1 VKASDYRIER
11 GDDVNEVE
19 VIGATPQITA
29 KIRDQ
34 EDIDKTGTIRSVSV
48 ERPYIRSNYAAFLL
62 ARLIASMKNKLGIS
76 ATLETYGVPE
86 IRVGRITKLT
96 GLWKQLTDRHLISNV
111 KRKLDENGYSI
122 TMNLGKERQ
131 SIVSL
136 LGGALQWR

>member
-1 VKASDYRIER
+1 
-11 GDDVNEVE
+11 VNEVE

-34 EDIDKTGTIRSVSV
+34 EDIDKTGTIRSISV

-62 ARLIASMKNKLGIS
+62 ARLIASMKNKLGVA
-76 ATLETYGVPE
+76 ATLETVGVPE
-86 IRVGRITKLT
+86 LRVGRITKLT

-111 KRKLDENGYSI
+111 KRKLDENGYLIS
-122 TMNLGKERQ
+122 MNLGKERQ
-131 SIVSL
+131 SIISL